1 MSFKLL
7 YITKS
12 SSLLS
17 DLFRSQMSSLILHS
31 LVCITY
37 RYSIQFRLR
46 QIMLLMQLLLLT
58 YCIEHISV
66 SYMYCTISDFTMM
79 CSVNVS
85 TYWIPHEMKFCVSP
99 LLLKLSGI

>member
-46 QIMLLMQLLLLT
+46 QIIVDAVAAANLLHRT
-58 YCIEHISV
+58 YIRVLYVLYHC
-66 SYMYCTISDFTMM
+66 DFTMM
-79 CSVNVS
+79 C
-85 TYWIPHEMKFCVSP
+85 FCKCVH
-99 LLLKLSGI
+99 LLDTS